1 MDTTNRSLL
10 QTPLQTLLRVLKWTL
25 AVFLVLMVV
34 AVLVIELMSWN
45 FLKEPITERVE
56 AMTGR
61 EMEIIGDISVS
72 LLPRPH
78 LEVGEMKLANAD
90 WAKTPEMLTA
100 GRLEL
105 EPSIIS
111 LFKGEPALKSVTIT
125 EPTLNLESREGKPG
139 NWALPAMTDRGEN
152 AGEEESSGSPLAVQQ
167 LNIHDAKIRYFT
179 PDTERPQVLSLA
191 SLSLAGDRFS
201 LNGEAR
207 LWAGGERLV
216 LPVEL
221 SAAADPGFADNQWRL
236 SDIQARAGEVRIDGN
251 MSVDAGS
258 SPVSIAGNL
267 HSPSINVT
275 DILAALPEAQAT
287 DDPPALSIPVLPDLR
302 GDIHIAVD
310 QLILEQTTL
319 NNIEGRLRPGQ
330 HELALETLSFNV
342 AKGRGEA
349 KAHLASNA
357 DFITAKAE
365 LDLQQ
370 VALDGL
376 GADEEP
382 TTILDAELEL
392 GLSQMQQAPSL
403 NLRTLLEHLNIDVAR
418 ASYRTKNPD
427 TGAGSELALNLKKAG
442 EPRTPVLSITG
453 RFQGKPLDMTIEGAP
468 LPELVEGAASYR
480 LQAQAQS
487 GQLLAWADTQMG
499 ALLTPASFAG
509 NLVLQGDGGQDLEA
523 WIGAPLPAL
532 PGYRLSGRLT
542 RDGELWSVTSLDGH
556 VGVSNLS
563 GEFHFHTTDRPAVNV
578 DLEADRIELAQF
590 TAENSQPDPSSNDG
604 AEPDDAG
611 SPLAAL
617 RAFDGQLNLQAETLV
632 LPDTPELT
640 NLNLSASLKSGRLRI
655 EPLDFNIA
663 GGSWGSSVA
672 LDATDQPASGTIET
686 EFKDI
691 ALSRFGDTFTP
702 LEDRLGT
709 LSGKLH
715 LSITETLAVDQ
726 KENLI
731 LPFIGRLVFEPSQL
745 TFTNSEADTDI
756 TLNLQTRGLDA
767 GEQAFHIDGDGEY
780 DGSPFSLR
788 FRGDQLLA
796 ARDPD
801 RPYAFELTSD
811 VVDSR
816 IQVQG
821 SILRPLALKG
831 LDLRLGVNGPNPGR
845 LSRLLGIPLPDLPPY
860 SLSGDLSFRDDR
872 WVFNNIDGDV
882 GDSDLGGQIAL
893 DISSR
898 PPHLTGKL
906 HSDSLDLADL
916 GVLAGV
922 EPASAEQDGTESSN
936 GGDGDRFVLPDQP
949 LITAA
954 WGQVSADVSYRGKA
968 VRAAD
973 IPLSEVVID
982 FNLADGHARFE
993 PVGFGVGDGKVDFN
1007 LDIDSRLTPPE
1018 GTLQLEVQ
1026 AVNLSKAIGSWEL
1039 ASDSVGTVAGQGKF
1053 WVTGASIAELLG
1065 SADGGMVMLMTRGK
1079 LDALL
1084 VELAGLDAAESF
1096 VTWMGGGGTVP
1107 IDCAYVDL
1115 KTRDGVVTID
1125 TLAVDTTD
1133 TSFTGTGTANFDNER
1148 LDITL
1153 FAHPKDVSALAAGTP
1168 LHLGGTFS
1176 NPEPGLQTGDL
1187 TMQIASSAI
1196 LAAVATP
1203 IAALLPLLDL
1213 GTGNEIPY
1221 CEGLASRSLEAIDDN
1236 PGGKDESD
1244 NNDD

>member
-1 MDTTNRSLL
+1 MDTTKRSSSK
-10 QTPLQTLLRVLKWTL
+10 PPFRVLRAL
-25 AVFLVLMVV
+25 AVLLALLVV
-34 AVLVIELMSWN
+34 AVIVIELMSWN
-45 FLKEPITERVE
+45 FLKGPITERIE

-61 EMEIIGDISVS
+61 DMEITGDIDVG

-90 WAKTPEMLTA
+90 WAKTPELLSA
-100 GRLEL
+100 RGLEL

-111 LFKGEPALKSVTIT
+111 FFKGEPALKSVTIT

-139 NWALPAMTDRGEN
+139 NWVLPAMTGRGEN
-152 AGEEESSGSPLAVQQ
+152 AGEEESSGPLLTVQQ

-179 PDTERPQVLSLA
+179 PETERPQVLSLA
-191 SLSLAGDRFS
+191 SLTLAGDRLS

-207 LWAGGERLV
+207 LWSEDERLV
-216 LPVEL
+216 LPVKL
-221 SAAADPGFADNQWRL
+221 SAAADPGFADSQWAL

-251 MSVDAGS
+251 ISVDAPSG
-258 SPVSIAGNL
+258 PLSIAGNL

-287 DDPPALSIPVLPDLR
+287 DEPLAVSIPVLPDLR
-302 GDIHIAVD
+302 GDLRFAVD
-310 QLILEQTTL
+310 ELILEPTTFT
-319 NNIEGRLRPGQ
+319 NVEARLSPGQ
-330 HELALETLSFNV
+330 HELTLNTLSFDV
-342 AKGRGEA
+342 AGGQGEA
-349 KAHLASNA
+349 RAHLTSNA
-357 DFITAKAE
+357 DLITAKAE
-365 LDLQQ
+365 LELQQ
-370 VALDGL
+370 VAPDGH
-376 GADEEP
+376 GP
-382 TTILDAELEL
+382 VDAELEL
-392 GLSQMQQAPSL
+392 GLSRMQQAPSL
-403 NLRTLLEHLNIDVAR
+403 ALKTLLEHLDIDVAR
-418 ASYRTKNPD
+418 ASYRD
-427 TGAGSELALNLKKAG
+427 LALNLEQAG
-442 EPRTPVLSITG
+442 EPRTPALSITG
-453 RFQGKPLDMTIEGAP
+453 KFQGKPLEMTIEGAP
-468 LPELVEGAASYR
+468 LPELAEGAASYR

-487 GQLLAWADTQMG
+487 GELLAWAETQLG

-509 NLVLQGDGGQDLEA
+509 NLVLQGDGGQDLET

-532 PGYRLSGRLT
+532 PEYRLSGRLT

-563 GEFHFHTTDRPAVNV
+563 GEFHFHTADRPTVNA
-578 DLEADRIELAQF
+578 DLEADRIELTQF
-590 TAENSQPDPSSNDG
+590 TAENSQADPSSNDD
-604 AEPDDAG
+604 AEPGDAG

-640 NLNLSASLKSGRLRI
+640 NLNLSASLDSGKLRI

-686 EFKDI
+686 EFEAI

-709 LSGKLH
+709 LSGQLH
-715 LSITETLAVDQ
+715 LGITESLAVDQ
-726 KENLI
+726 KEDLI
-731 LPFIGRLVFEPSQL
+731 MPFIGRLVFEPSQL
-745 TFTNSEADTDI
+745 TFTDSEADTDF
-756 TLNLQTRGLDA
+756 TLNLQTQGLDA

-801 RPYAFELTSD
+801 RPYALELTSD
-811 VVDSR
+811 VVDSH

-831 LDLRLGVNGPNPGR
+831 LDLELGVQGPNPGR

-860 SLSGDLSFRDDR
+860 SLSGDLSFGDDR
-872 WVFNNIDGDV
+872 WAFSNIEGDV

-906 HSDSLDLADL
+906 HSDSLNLADL

-922 EPASAEQDGTESSN
+922 EPASAEEDGAENSN
-936 GGDGDRFVLPDQP
+936 RGDGGRFVLPDQP
-949 LITAA
+949 LITSA
-954 WGQVSADVSYRGKA
+954 WEEVSADVSYRGKA

-973 IPLSEVVID
+973 VPLSEVVID

-993 PVGFGVGDGKVDFN
+993 PVGFGVGDGQVDFN

-1053 WVTGASIAELLG
+1053 WVTGASIADLLG

-1115 KTRDGVVTID
+1115 KTRDGVVRID
-1125 TLAVDTTD
+1125 TLAVDTAD

-1153 FAHPKDVSALAAGTP
+1153 FSHPKDVSALAAGTP

-1203 IAALLPLLDL
+1203 VAALLPLLDL
-1213 GTGNEIPY
+1213 GTGNEVAY

-1244 NNDD
+1244 NNDG

>member
-1 MDTTNRSLL
+1 MDTTNRS
-10 QTPLQTLLRVLKWTL
+10 PSKPPFRVLRALTVL
-25 AVFLVLMVV
+25 FALLVIAVI
-34 AVLVIELMSWN
+34 VIELMSWN
-45 FLKEPITERVE
+45 FLKGPITERVE

-61 EMEIIGDISVS
+61 DMEITGDIDVG

-78 LEVGEMKLANAD
+78 LELGEMKLANAD
-90 WAKTPEMLTA
+90 WAKTPEMLSV
-100 GRLEL
+100 GGVEL

-139 NWALPAMTDRGEN
+139 NWALPAMKDRGEN
-152 AGEEESSGSPLAVQQ
+152 AGEEESSGPSLAVQQ
-167 LNIHDAKIRYFT
+167 LNIHNAEIRYFT
-179 PDTERPQVLSLA
+179 PETERPQVLSLT
-191 SLSLAGDRFS
+191 SLTLAGDRLS

-207 LWAGGERLV
+207 LWSEGERLV
-216 LPVEL
+216 MPVEL
-221 SAAADPGFADNQWRL
+221 SAAADPGLADSQWAL

-251 MSVDAGS
+251 ISVGAGS
-258 SPVSIAGNL
+258 SPVSVDGNL

-275 DILAALPEAQAT
+275 DILAALPESQAT
-287 DDPPALSIPVLPDLR
+287 DEPPSVSIPVLPDLQ
-302 GDIHIAVD
+302 GDIHLAVD
-310 QLILEQTTL
+310 QLILEPTTFT
-319 NNIEGRLRPGQ
+319 NVGARLRPGQ
-330 HELALETLSFNV
+330 HELALETLSFDV
-342 AKGRGEA
+342 AGGRGEA
-349 KAHLASNA
+349 RAHLVSNA

-365 LDLQQ
+365 LELQQ

-376 GADEEP
+376 GADEES

-392 GLSQMQQAPSL
+392 GLRQMQQAASL
-403 NLRTLLEHLNIDVAR
+403 DPRTILEHLDIELAR
-418 ASYRTKNPD
+418 ASYRTKNQA
-427 TGAGSELALNLKKAG
+427 TEAGSDLALHLEQVG
-442 EPRTPVLSITG
+442 EPQTPVLSITG
-453 RFQGKPLDMTIEGAP
+453 RFQGKPLEMTIEGAP
-468 LPELVEGAASYR
+468 LPELAKGAASYR

-487 GQLLAWADTQMG
+487 GDLLAWADTQLG

-509 NLVLQGDGGQDLEA
+509 NLVLQGDGGQDLGA

-532 PGYRLSGRLT
+532 PGYRLSGRLA
-542 RDGELWSVTSLDGH
+542 RDGERWSVTSLDGN

-563 GEFHFHTTDRPAVNV
+563 GEFHFHTTDRPTVNV

-590 TAENSQPDPSSNDG
+590 TAENSQPDPSSNDD
-604 AEPDDAG
+604 AEPGDAG

-617 RAFDGQLNLQAETLV
+617 RAIDGQLNLQVDTLV

-640 NLNLSASLKSGRLRI
+640 NLNLSASLDSGRLQI

-686 EFKDI
+686 EFESI

-709 LSGKLH
+709 LSGHLH
-715 LSITETLAVDQ
+715 LGITESLAVDQ
-726 KENLI
+726 TEDLI
-731 LPFIGRLVFEPSQL
+731 MPFIGRLVFEPSQL
-745 TFTNSEADTDI
+745 TFTESEADTDF
-756 TLNLQTRGLDA
+756 TLNLQTQGLEA

-801 RPYAFELTSD
+801 RPYALELTSD

-831 LDLRLGVNGPNPGR
+831 LDLELGVQGPNPGR

-860 SLSGDLSFRDDR
+860 SLSGDLSFRDNR
-872 WVFNNIDGDV
+872 WAFSNIEGDV

-922 EPASAEQDGTESSN
+922 EPESAEQDGPESSN
-936 GGDGDRFVLPDQP
+936 GGDGDRFALPDQP

-954 WGQVSADVSYRGKA
+954 WEEVSADVSYRGKA

-993 PVGFGVGDGKVDFN
+993 PVGFGVGEGQVDFN
-1007 LDIDSRLTPPE
+1007 LDIDSRPTPPE

-1053 WVTGASIAELLG
+1053 WMTGASIAELFG

-1115 KTRDGVVTID
+1115 KTQDGVVRID

-1153 FAHPKDVSALAAGTP
+1153 FSHPKDASALAAGTP
-1168 LHLGGTFS
+1168 LHLGGTFN
-1176 NPEPGLQTGDL
+1176 NPEPGLKTGDL
-1187 TMQIASSAI
+1187 AMQIASSAI

-1203 IAALLPLLDL
+1203 VAALLPLLDL
-1213 GTGNEIPY
+1213 GTGNEVAY
-1221 CEGLASRSLEAIDDN
+1221 CEGLASRSLDAIDDN

-1244 NNDD
+1244 NNEG

>member
-1 MDTTNRSLL
+1 MDTTNRS
-10 QTPLQTLLRVLKWTL
+10 PSKPPFRVLRAL
-25 AVFLVLMVV
+25 AVLFALLVV
-34 AVLVIELMSWN
+34 AIIVIELMSWN
-45 FLKEPITERVE
+45 FLKGPITERVE

-61 EMEIIGDISVS
+61 DMEITGNIDVG
-72 LLPRPH
+72 LLPHPH
-78 LEVGEMKLANAD
+78 LEVGEMKLGNAD
-90 WAKTPEMLTA
+90 WAKTPEMLSA

-139 NWALPAMTDRGEN
+139 NWVLPAMTDQGEN
-152 AGEEESSGSPLAVQQ
+152 VGKEESSGPPLAVQQ

-179 PDTERPQVLSLA
+179 PETERPQVLSLA
-191 SLSLAGDRFS
+191 SLTLAGDRFS
-201 LNGEAR
+201 LNGEVR
-207 LWAGGERLV
+207 LSSEGERLV
-216 LPVEL
+216 LPLEL
-221 SAAADPGFADNQWRL
+221 SAAADPGFADSQWGL

-251 MSVDAGS
+251 ISVDAAF
-258 SPVSIAGNL
+258 SPLSITGNL

-275 DILAALPEAQAT
+275 DILAALPEDQAT
-287 DDPPALSIPVLPDLR
+287 DEPLAVSIPVLPDLR
-302 GDIHIAVD
+302 GDLRLAVD
-310 QLILEQTTL
+310 ELILEPTTYTSV
-319 NNIEGRLRPGQ
+319 ETRLRLGQ
-330 HELALETLSFNV
+330 HELTLETLSFDV
-342 AKGRGEA
+342 AGGRGEA
-349 KAHLASNA
+349 RARLVSNA
-357 DFITAKAE
+357 DFITGKAE

-392 GLSQMQQAPSL
+392 GLRQMQQAASL
-403 NLRTLLEHLNIDVAR
+403 DLRTLLEHLDIGLAR
-418 ASYRTKNPD
+418 ASYRTKNQA
-427 TGAGSELALNLKKAG
+427 TGAGSNLALHLEKAG
-442 EPRTPVLSITG
+442 EPKTPVLSITG
-453 RFQGKPLDMTIEGAP
+453 KFQGKPLEMTIEGAP
-468 LPELVEGAASYR
+468 LPELAEGAASYR

-487 GQLLAWADTQMG
+487 GELLAWADTQLG

-509 NLVLQGDGGQDLEA
+509 NLVLQGEGGQDLGA

-542 RDGELWSVTSLDGH
+542 RDGEQWSVTSLDGH

-563 GEFHFHTTDRPAVNV
+563 GEFHFHTADRPTVNV
-578 DLEADRIELAQF
+578 DLEADRIEPGQF
-590 TAENSQPDPSSNDG
+590 TAENSQPDPSSNG
-604 AEPDDAG
+604 GTEPDDAG

-617 RAFDGQLNLQAETLV
+617 RAFDGQLKLQAQTLV

-640 NLNLSASLKSGRLRI
+640 NLNLSASLTSGRLRI

-672 LDATDQPASGTIET
+672 LDATDQPASGNIEA
-686 EFKDI
+686 EFGSI

-709 LSGKLH
+709 LSGQLH
-715 LSITETLAVDQ
+715 LGITESLAVDQ
-726 KENLI
+726 KEDLI
-731 LPFIGRLVFEPSQL
+731 MPFIGRLVFEPSQL
-745 TFTNSEADTDI
+745 TFTDSEADTDF

-801 RPYAFELTSD
+801 RPYALELTSD
-811 VVDSR
+811 VVDSH
-816 IQVQG
+816 IQVRG

-831 LDLRLGVNGPNPGR
+831 LDLELGVQGPNPGR
-845 LSRLLGIPLPDLPPY
+845 LRRLLGVPLPDLPAY

-872 WVFNNIDGDV
+872 WAFSNIEGDV

-922 EPASAEQDGTESSN
+922 EPSSAEQDGPESSS
-936 GGDGDRFVLPDQP
+936 GGDGDRLVLPDQP

-954 WGQVSADVSYRGKA
+954 WKEVSADVSYRGKA

-993 PVGFGVGDGKVDFN
+993 PVGFGVGDGQVDFN
-1007 LDIDSRLTPPE
+1007 LDIDSRPTPPE

-1026 AVNLSKAIGSWEL
+1026 AVNLSKALGSWEL
-1039 ASDSVGTVAGQGKF
+1039 ANDSVGIVAGQGKF
-1053 WVTGASIAELLG
+1053 WVTGVSIAELLG

-1096 VTWMGGGGTVP
+1096 LTWMGGGGTVP

-1115 KTRDGVVTID
+1115 ETRDGIVRID

-1168 LHLGGTFS
+1168 LHLGGTFD

-1187 TMQIASSAI
+1187 TMQVGSSAV

-1203 IAALLPLLDL
+1203 VAALLPLLDL
-1213 GTGNEIPY
+1213 GRGNELAY

-1236 PGGKDESD
+1236 PGGKDEPD
-1244 NNDD
+1244 NNDG

>member
-1 MDTTNRSLL
+1 MDTTNRAPSESLSRV
-10 QTPLQTLLRVLKWTL
+10 LRVLAVLL
-25 AVFLVLMVV
+25 ALLVV
-34 AVLVIELMSWN
+34 AVIAIELMSWN
-45 FLKEPITERVE
+45 FLKEPITDRVE

-61 EMEIIGDISVS
+61 EMEITGDISLS
-72 LLPRPH
+72 LLPRPR

-90 WAKTPEMLTA
+90 WAQTPEMLSA
-100 GRLEL
+100 GGVEL
-105 EPSIIS
+105 EPSITS
-111 LFKGEPALKSVTIT
+111 LFKGEPALKSVTIRGS
-125 EPTLNLESREGKPG
+125 TLNLESREGKPG
-139 NWALPAMTDRGEN
+139 NWALPAMKDQGED
-152 AGEEESSGSPLAVQQ
+152 AGKEESSGPPLAVQH

-179 PDTERPQVLSLA
+179 PETERPQVLSLA
-191 SLSLAGDRFS
+191 SLTLARDRIS
-201 LNGEAR
+201 LNGEAM
-207 LWAGGERLV
+207 LWSGGERLV
-216 LPVEL
+216 LPVEF
-221 SAAADPGFADNQWRL
+221 SAAADPGFADSQWGL

-251 MSVDAGS
+251 MSVDTGS
-258 SPVSIAGNL
+258 SPLSITGKL

-275 DILAALPEAQAT
+275 DILAALPESQAT
-287 DDPPALSIPVLPDLR
+287 NKPPTVSMPVLPDLR
-302 GDIHIAVD
+302 GDLRFAVD
-310 QLILEQTTL
+310 ELIAEPTTFT
-319 NNIEGRLRPGQ
+319 NIEARLRPGQ
-330 HELALETLSFNV
+330 HELTLETLNFDM
-342 AKGRGEA
+342 AGGRGEA
-349 KAHLASNA
+349 RAHLVSNA
-357 DFITAKAE
+357 DFISAKAE
-365 LDLQQ
+365 LELQQ
-370 VALDGL
+370 VALDGHGPL
-376 GADEEP
+376 N
-382 TTILDAELEL
+382 AELEL
-392 GLSQMQQAPSL
+392 GLRKMQQAASL
-403 NLRTLLEHLNIDVAR
+403 DLRTLLEHLDIDVAR
-418 ASYRTKNPD
+418 ASSRD
-427 TGAGSELALNLKKAG
+427 LALNLEQAG
-442 EPRTPVLSITG
+442 EARTPALSITG
-453 RFQGKPLDMTIEGAP
+453 RFQGKPLEMTIEGAP
-468 LPELVEGAASYR
+468 LPELAEGAESYR

-487 GQLLAWADTQMG
+487 GELLVWADTQLG

-542 RDGELWSVTSLDGH
+542 RDGELWSVTSLEGQ

-563 GEFHFHTTDRPAVNV
+563 GDVHFHTTDRPVVNV
-578 DLEADRIELAQF
+578 DLEVDRIELAQF
-590 TAENSQPDPSSNDG
+590 TAGNSQPAPSSDG
-604 AEPDDAG
+604 GTEPDDAG

-617 RAFDGQLNLQAETLV
+617 RAIDGQLNLQAETLV

-640 NLNLSASLKSGRLRI
+640 NLNLSASLDSGRLRI

-663 GGSWGSSVA
+663 GGSLGSSVA

-686 EFKDI
+686 EFESI

-702 LEDRLGT
+702 LEDHLGT
-709 LSGKLH
+709 LSGQLH
-715 LSITETLAVDQ
+715 LGITESLAVDQ
-726 KENLI
+726 KEDLI
-731 LPFIGRLVFEPSQL
+731 MPFIGRLVFEPSQL
-745 TFTNSEADTDI
+745 TFTDSEADTDF
-756 TLNLQTRGLDA
+756 TLNLQTQGLDA

-788 FRGDQLLA
+788 FRGDELLA

-801 RPYAFELTSD
+801 RPYALQLTSE

-831 LDLRLGVNGPNPGR
+831 LDLELGVQGPNPGR

-872 WVFNNIDGDV
+872 WAFSNIEGDV

-906 HSDSLDLADL
+906 HSDSLNLADL

-922 EPASAEQDGTESSN
+922 EPASAEEDGPESSN

-954 WGQVSADVSYRGKA
+954 WEEVSADVSYRGKA

-993 PVGFGVGDGKVDFN
+993 PVGFGVGEGQVDFN
-1007 LDIDSRLTPPE
+1007 LDIDSRPTPPE

-1065 SADGGMVMLMTRGK
+1065 SADGGMVMLMTQGK

-1115 KTRDGVVTID
+1115 KTRDGVVRID
-1125 TLAVDTTD
+1125 TLAVDTAD

-1153 FAHPKDVSALAAGTP
+1153 FSHPKDVSALAAGTP

-1203 IAALLPLLDL
+1203 VAALLPLLDL
-1213 GTGNEIPY
+1213 GTGNEVAY

-1236 PGGKDESD
+1236 PGGKDEPD
-1244 NNDD
+1244 NNDG

>member
-1 MDTTNRSLL
+1 MDTTNRS
-10 QTPLQTLLRVLKWTL
+10 PSKPPFRVLRAL
-25 AVFLVLMVV
+25 AVVFALLVV
-34 AVLVIELMSWN
+34 AVIVIELMSWN
-45 FLKEPITERVE
+45 FLKGPITERVE

-61 EMEIIGDISVS
+61 EMEITGDIDVG

-78 LEVGEMKLANAD
+78 LEVGELKLSNAD
-90 WAKTPEMLTA
+90 WAQTPEMFTA

-105 EPSIIS
+105 EPSITS
-111 LFKGEPALKSVTIT
+111 LFKGELALKSVTIT

-139 NWALPAMTDRGEN
+139 NWALPAMKDRGEN
-152 AGEEESSGSPLAVQQ
+152 AGEEESSGPPLAVQQ
-167 LNIHDAKIRYFT
+167 LNIHDAEIRYFT
-179 PDTERPQVLSLA
+179 PETERVQVLSLA
-191 SLSLAGDRFS
+191 SLTLAGDRLS

-207 LWAGGERLV
+207 LWSEGERLV
-216 LPVEL
+216 MPVEL
-221 SAAADPGFADNQWRL
+221 SAAADPGFADSQWAL

-251 MSVDAGS
+251 IRVDAGS
-258 SPVSIAGNL
+258 SPLSVAGNL

-275 DILAALPEAQAT
+275 GIRAALPEAQAT
-287 DDPPALSIPVLPDLR
+287 DEPPAVSIPVLPDLR
-302 GDIHIAVD
+302 GDLRLAVD
-310 QLILEQTTL
+310 ELILEPTTFT
-319 NNIEGRLRPGQ
+319 NVEARLRPGQ
-330 HELALETLSFNV
+330 HELTLDTLSFDV
-342 AKGRGEA
+342 AGGQGEA
-349 KAHLASNA
+349 RARLVSNA
-357 DFITAKAE
+357 DFITAKTE

-370 VALDGL
+370 VALDGH
-376 GADEEP
+376 GSDEAP
-382 TTILDAELEL
+382 TTILDAKLEL
-392 GLSQMQQAPSL
+392 GLSEIQQAASL
-403 NLRTLLEHLNIDVAR
+403 DLRTLLEHLDIDLAK
-418 ASYRTKNPD
+418 AFYRTKNQE
-427 TGAGSELALNLKKAG
+427 TGAGSDLALHLEQAG
-442 EPRTPVLSITG
+442 EPQTPVLSITG
-453 RFQGKPLDMTIEGAP
+453 SFQGKPLEMTIEGAP
-468 LPELVEGAASYR
+468 LPELAEGAQSYH

-487 GQLLAWADTQMG
+487 GELLAWADTQLG
-499 ALLTPASFAG
+499 ALLTPASFTG
-509 NLVLQGDGGQDLEA
+509 NLVLQGEGGQDLGA
-523 WIGAPLPAL
+523 WIGTPLPAL
-532 PGYRLSGRLT
+532 PGYRLTGRLA
-542 RDGELWSVTSLDGH
+542 RDGERWSVTSLDGH

-563 GEFHFHTTDRPAVNV
+563 GEFHFHTTDRPVVNV

-590 TAENSQPDPSSNDG
+590 TAGNSQPDPSSDG
-604 AEPDDAG
+604 GTEPDDAG
-611 SPLAAL
+611 SALAAL
-617 RAFDGQLNLQAETLV
+617 RAFDGQLNLQSQTLV

-640 NLNLSASLKSGRLRI
+640 NLNLSLSLDSGRLRI

-686 EFKDI
+686 EFESI

-709 LSGKLH
+709 LSGQLH
-715 LSITETLAVDQ
+715 LGITESLAVDQ
-726 KENLI
+726 KEDLMM
-731 LPFIGRLVFEPSQL
+731 PFIGRLVFEPSQL
-745 TFTNSEADTDI
+745 TFTDSEADTDF
-756 TLNLQTRGLDA
+756 TLNLQTQGLDA
-767 GEQAFHIDGDGEY
+767 GEQTFHIDGEGEY

-801 RPYAFELTSD
+801 RPYALELTSD

-831 LDLRLGVNGPNPGR
+831 LDLELGVEGPNPNR
-845 LSRLLGIPLPDLPPY
+845 LSRLLGLPLPDLPPY
-860 SLSGDLSFRDDR
+860 SLSGDLSFKDDR
-872 WVFNNIDGDV
+872 WTFNNIDGDV

-922 EPASAEQDGTESSN
+922 EPSSDKQDRPESSN
-936 GGDGDRFVLPDQP
+936 GDDGDRFVLPDEP
-949 LITAA
+949 LVTAD
-954 WGQVSADVSYRGKA
+954 WEKVSADVSYRGKA

-993 PVGFGVGDGKVDFN
+993 PVGFGVGEGQVDLN

-1039 ASDSVGTVAGQGKF
+1039 ASASVGTVAGQGKF

-1065 SADGGMVMLMTRGK
+1065 SADGGMVMLMTQGK

-1096 VTWMGGGGTVP
+1096 VTWMGSGGTVP

-1115 KTRDGVVTID
+1115 KTRDGVVKID
-1125 TLAVDTTD
+1125 TLAVDTSD

-1153 FAHPKDVSALAAGTP
+1153 FSHPKDVSALAAGTP

-1187 TMQIASSAI
+1187 TKQVASSAV

-1203 IAALLPLLDL
+1203 VAALLPLLDL

-1236 PGGKDESD
+1236 PGGNDESE
-1244 NNDD
+1244 NNDG